1 MPLTFQLEILDMAN
15 GDVPFAGVAVY
26 AWHCTAQGEYS
37 MYSTGI
43 EDATYLRGV
52 QVADDSGLVSFTSI
66 FPGCYSGRWPHIHFE
81 VYPDA
86 GSITD
91 STNAIST
98 SQLALPQDACEAVYA
113 DSRYSGSAQ
122 NLTGW
127 HALIILAIIVLIFGA
142 AKLPALARSVGQS
155 MRILK
160 TEAQSPEESPAETSP
175 EAADPAPPTIAVARV
190 SE

>member
-1 MPLTFQLEILDMAN
+1 
-15 GDVPFAGVAVY
+15 
-26 AWHCTAQGEYS
+26 

-91 STNAIST
+91 STNAISI

-160 TEAQSPEESPAETSP
+160 TEAQVPAESPAETSP
-175 EAADPAPPTIAVARV
+175 EAAACERPSP
-190 SE
+190 S